1 MGYSCPTIGPDCSIE
16 IEGEIYVRKSKN
28 KEKKST
34 VITVIGEIISWLP
47 EILMYI
53 PRLIIRLIKSIF

>member
-1 MGYSCPTIGPDCSIE
+1 M
-16 IEGEIYVRKSKN
+16 RKSKN